1 MKRQTV
7 VIKSNKYGITLFLD
21 KDIPFETLL
30 KDVGDKFKSSA
41 NFFKDAQM
49 ALQMEGRTLSK
60 DEQMEV
66 LRVIQEN
73 SSLEIL
79 CVLEQ
84 DALKESYM
92 KQALEE
98 RQHERAVND
107 GRFYKGTLR
116 SGQVLESETSI
127 IILGDVNPGATVV
140 SKGNVVVLGS
150 LKGIIHAGAAGN
162 ENTFVAALNMAPMQ
176 IRIADAIARS
186 ADRPPHKKNDST
198 GPMIAYT
205 ENGNI
210 YMEPITKEVI
220 NDIRI

>member
-1 MKRQTV
+1 MKQQTV

-21 KDIPFETLL
+21 RNIPFRELL
-30 KDVGDKFKSSA
+30 ADIAERFKASSE
-41 NFFKDAQM
+41 FFRDARM
-49 ALQMEGRTLSK
+49 ALAFDGRWLSRE
-60 DEQMEV
+60 EQLEIM
-66 LRVIQEN
+66 RVSQEN

-79 CVLEQ
+79 CVLDQ
-84 DALKESYM
+84 DELKESYM
-92 KQALEE
+92 KQVVEG
-98 RQHERAVND
+98 RQGDRDFNT

-127 IILGDVNPGATVV
+127 IILGDVNPGATIV

-150 LKGIIHAGAAGN
+150 LKGTIHAGAVGN
-162 ENTFVAALNMAPMQ
+162 EDAFVAALNMSPVQ

-186 ADRPPHKKNDST
+186 GDGPIHMKGTAT
-198 GPMIAYT
+198 GPMIAYA
-205 ENGNI
+205 EEGNI